1 MVKDMEKRLYIAPAL
16 LLRKVSMESVMQAS
30 KTMTIYR
37 GEENVV
43 TDDDQ
48 VFSRDIELRDVW
60 ED

>member
-1 MVKDMEKRLYIAPAL
+1 
-16 LLRKVSMESVMQAS
+16 MQAS
-30 KTMTIYR
+30 NTMTIYL

>member
-30 KTMTIYR
+30 MTIYL

>member
-1 MVKDMEKRLYIAPAL
+1 MVKNMEKRLYIAPAL

-30 KTMTIYR
+30 ITIYL

-48 VFSRDIELRDVW
+48 VFSREIELRDVW

>member
-1 MVKDMEKRLYIAPAL
+1 MVMDMEKKLYIAPAL
-16 LLRKVSMESVMQAS
+16 LLRKVCMESVMQAS
-30 KTMTIYR
+30 MAIYL

-48 VFSRDIELRDVW
+48 VFSREIELRDVW

>member
-1 MVKDMEKRLYIAPAL
+1 MVKNMEKRLYIAPAL
-16 LLRKVSMESVMQAS
+16 LLRKVCMESVMQAS
-30 KTMTIYR
+30 MTIYR

>member
-16 LLRKVSMESVMQAS
+16 LLRKVCMEGVMQAS
-30 KTMTIYR
+30 MTIYL

>member
-1 MVKDMEKRLYIAPAL
+1 MVKNMEKRLYIAPAL

-30 KTMTIYR
+30 MTIYL

>member
-30 KTMTIYR
+30 ITIYL

>member
-1 MVKDMEKRLYIAPAL
+1 MEKRLYIAPAL

-30 KTMTIYR
+30 MTIYL

-48 VFSRDIELRDVW
+48 VFSREIELRDVW

>member
-1 MVKDMEKRLYIAPAL
+1 MEKRLYIAPAL
-16 LLRKVSMESVMQAS
+16 LLRKVCMESVMQAS
-30 KTMTIYR
+30 MTIYL
-37 GEENVV
+37 GEGDVV

>member
-16 LLRKVSMESVMQAS
+16 LLRKVCMESVMQAS
-30 KTMTIYR
+30 MTIYR

>member
-1 MVKDMEKRLYIAPAL
+1 MVKNMEKRLYIAPAL
-16 LLRKVSMESVMQAS
+16 LLRKVCMESVMQAS
-30 KTMTIYR
+30 MTIYL

-48 VFSRDIELRDVW
+48 VFSREIELRDVW

>member
-16 LLRKVSMESVMQAS
+16 LLRKVCMESVMQAS
-30 KTMTIYR
+30 ITIYL

>member
-1 MVKDMEKRLYIAPAL
+1 MVKNMEKRLYIAPAL
-16 LLRKVSMESVMQAS
+16 LLRKVCMESVMQAS
-30 KTMTIYR
+30 MTIYL

>member
-1 MVKDMEKRLYIAPAL
+1 MEKRLYIAPAL
-16 LLRKVSMESVMQAS
+16 LLRKVCMESVMQAS
-30 KTMTIYR
+30 NSNTMTIYL

>member
-1 MVKDMEKRLYIAPAL
+1 MEKRLYIAPAL

-30 KTMTIYR
+30 NTITIYF
-37 GEENVV
+37 GDENVV

>member
-1 MVKDMEKRLYIAPAL
+1 MEKRLYIAPAL

-30 KTMTIYR
+30 KTMTIYY
-37 GEENVV
+37 GGENVV

>member
-1 MVKDMEKRLYIAPAL
+1 MEKRLYIAPAL
-16 LLRKVSMESVMQAS
+16 LLRKVCMESVMQAS
-30 KTMTIYR
+30 MTIYR